1 MNRWGIPDRD
11 EAEIRRRDK
20 RCVYCHVQMK
30 AHPKARGVPGDKIT
44 WEHINNSDLNP
55 KHRINIVLCCGQCNN
70 SKGAKKLLK
79 WFESDYCKNRNINER
94 TVSRAVKLWL
104 RHYKSRCGAA

>member
-20 RCVYCHVQMK
+20 RCVYCHVKMK

-70 SKGAKKLLK
+70 SKGAKKLLE
-79 WFESDYCKNRNINER
+79 WFESDYCKKRNINEK
-94 TVSRAVKLWL
+94 TVSRAVKDWL
-104 RHYKSRCGAA
+104 RHYKPRSS